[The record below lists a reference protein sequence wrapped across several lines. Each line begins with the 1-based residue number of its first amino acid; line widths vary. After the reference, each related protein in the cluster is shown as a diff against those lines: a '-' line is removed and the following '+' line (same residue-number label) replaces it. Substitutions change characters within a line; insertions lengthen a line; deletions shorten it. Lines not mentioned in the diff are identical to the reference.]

1 MSGKLQEVKLV
12 IIGPT
17 FGIIVKNLSEFEL
30 LIEGSFP
37 SRNLVENLVYLMDL
51 KWRRNG
57 AVFPSIN
64 IGKIGDGSCLDEQ
77 K

>member
-12 IIGPT
+12 IIGPP
-17 FGIIVKNLSEFEL
+17 FGIIVENLSEFEL

-51 KWRRNG
+51 K
-57 AVFPSIN
+57 
-64 IGKIGDGSCLDEQ
+64 
-77 K
+77 